1 LTVAQ
6 AGKPSIVATAGWVA
20 ASGQEDAVP
29 RNDSFPSDAPLRIAM
44 IAPPWY
50 PVPPDGYGGIEAMVY
65 SLSEELTARGHE
77 VTVIGAGKQGTSGDF
92 LQTYVEPPSEKIGQ
106 SLPEVTHA
114 LMAAAHLE
122 ALDLDVVHDH
132 SLAGPISARERRGP
146 TVVTAHGPVEGEM
159 ADYYSSLGPDVHL
172 VAISEFQR
180 ERAPDLPW
188 VGVVHNAV
196 AVDEYPFR
204 ADKEDFC
211 LFLGRMNGEKA
222 PDLAIEAAKAAGRR
236 IVVAAKCSEPEER
249 RYFEKRVRPLLGP
262 DAEWF
267 GEADNEQKKDL
278 LARARCLV
286 FPIQW
291 DEPFGLV
298 MVEAMACGTP
308 VVALR
313 AGSVPEVVEDG
324 VTGFVRDDL
333 AELPDAIER
342 ADALDPGACR
352 QRVVERFD
360 VPVMTDGYER
370 VYRRLAGGP
379 AGR

>member
-1 LTVAQ
+1 
-6 AGKPSIVATAGWVA
+6 
-20 ASGQEDAVP
+20 
-29 RNDSFPSDAPLRIAM
+29 M
-44 IAPPWY
+44 
-50 PVPPDGYGGIEAMVY
+50 
-65 SLSEELTARGHE
+65 
-77 VTVIGAGKQGTSGDF
+77 
-92 LQTYVEPPSEKIGQ
+92 
-106 SLPEVTHA
+106 PEVMHA
-114 LMAAAHLE
+114 LVASDHLD
-122 ALDLDVVHDH
+122 ALDADVVHDH
-132 SLAGPISARERRGP
+132 SFVGPLATRCRRAP
-146 TVVTAHGPVEGEM
+146 TVVTAHGPVTGEL
-159 ADYYSSLGPDVHL
+159 AEYYRRIGRHTAL
-172 VAISEFQR
+172 VAISEAQR
-180 ERAPDLPW
+180 AEER
-188 VGVVHNAV
+188 GVRWAGTVPNAIPV
-196 AVDEYPFR
+196 AEYPLEV
-204 ADKEDFC
+204 DKDDYC
-211 LFLGRMNGEKA
+211 LFLGRMNPEKA
-222 PDLAIEAAKAAGRR
+222 PDLAIRAARAAGRR

-249 RYFEKRVRPLLGP
+249 RYFEERVRPLLGP